1 MRIILALFCLTAL
14 CAGESAAVVT
24 WKKAMAGDD
33 GTAKRDATRAL
44 ADDSAGKN
52 AEILPL
58 LIEALRDRQA
68 ARWASEALQKR
79 TGLVKPSKER
89 NGPGFPGYPQTD
101 DAAGWSAWLSAW
113 EKDNA
118 TKSKIDQ
125 LTNPGAPA
133 TDTPAGAAAS
143 EVPGSDS
150 TEQSPGI
157 APPPR
162 IPTED
167 LGKLDRIVYKSGR
180 SLTAYVRSKRLD
192 GDGNLISVRVV
203 HRDGAGEEVIEAAV
217 IARIEDD
224 VE

>member
-1 MRIILALFCLTAL
+1 MRIILALLCLTAL
-14 CAGESAAVVT
+14 CAGESAAVAT
-24 WKKAMAGDD
+24 WKKAIAGDD

-44 ADDSAGKN
+44 ADPSAGTDD
-52 AEILPL
+52 EVLPL
-58 LIEALRDRQA
+58 LIQALADRQA
-68 ARWASEALQKR
+68 VRWASEALQKR
-79 TGLVKPSKER
+79 TGLIKPSKER

-101 DAAGWSAWLSAW
+101 DAAGWSAWYVAW
-113 EKDNA
+113 QKERESKA
-118 TKSKIDQ
+118 KIDK
-125 LTNPGAPA
+125 LTGSPAPTNDSSA
-133 TDTPAGAAAS
+133 SPTSTDTPTPETAPGA
-143 EVPGSDS
+143 
-150 TEQSPGI
+150 

-192 GDGNLISVRVV
+192 GEGNLLSVRVV
-203 HRDGAGEEVIEAAV
+203 HRDGAGEEVIEATV